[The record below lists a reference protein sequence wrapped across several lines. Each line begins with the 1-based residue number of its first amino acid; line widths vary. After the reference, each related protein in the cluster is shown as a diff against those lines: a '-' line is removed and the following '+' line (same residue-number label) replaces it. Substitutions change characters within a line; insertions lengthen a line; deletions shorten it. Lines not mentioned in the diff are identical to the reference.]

1 MNSWGLEPVV
11 AMNTWRPEPAPHD
24 QQARLSP
31 STGTTPTALGDNQV
45 GAAVLCRHLVAD
57 GSVHAF
63 LADHRSIF
71 HGELL
76 DLAPVGL
83 PT

>member
-1 MNSWGLEPVV
+1 MTSKHGCPVD
-11 AMNTWRPEPAPHD
+11 RDH
-24 QQARLSP
+24 
-31 STGTTPTALGDNQV
+31 PTALGSNQV

-63 LADHRSIF
+63 LADHRSLAL
-71 HGELL
+71 GELL
-76 DLAPVGL
+76 DLAPLGL